1 MASPAA
7 TPDAGA
13 LAPERLDE
21 AVVALER
28 GELVLLPTETVYGVA
43 ARADKPE
50 ALAALGRLS
59 GRPSPGGYTV
69 HIARPADVSWYI
81 DADRPGVRRVATK
94 LLPGPVTLR
103 AKAEASRLAETG
115 AVVAAVSRDG
125 WVALR
130 CPSDPFAHALLSRAG
145 AAPVVAIGA
154 RDARGAGA
162 ARLDAVEPSVRDAV
176 SVAVDGG
183 ATRFGKPS
191 TVVELD
197 PDHPG
202 QPWRVVRPGVYDK
215 RYLRKLMVFEVLLV
229 CTGNTCRSPMAEA
242 IARDRLA
249 ARFGVAPAELEA
261 SGYRVNSAGVSA
273 GPGSPMTPEA
283 AEALRG
289 MG

>member
-1 MASPAA
+1 
-7 TPDAGA
+7 
-13 LAPERLDE
+13 
-21 AVVALER
+21 
-28 GELVLLPTETVYGVA
+28 
-43 ARADKPE
+43 
-50 ALAALGRLS
+50 
-59 GRPSPGGYTV
+59 
-69 HIARPADVSWYI
+69 
-81 DADRPGVRRVATK
+81 
-94 LLPGPVTLR
+94 LPGPVTLR

-289 MG
+289 MGVEPGGHRSSPLLAEDVRRADVVYAMTDSHARAVLAIDPTAGAKVSRLDPDADVLDPIGGDAALYRQTAAQIAEALGKRLAADVP